1 VSELEAVS
9 DDSPRR
15 ILNTLTAGIG
25 SVVFVSILGAYSVR
39 LMTTH
44 LGATSFGIFVLVQAF
59 VSLAWNFSDLGL
71 SEVLQRDIARDD
83 QDERWLLSH
92 AMGLRVTLGILVVP
106 VAAVIGLVVYSQR
119 PDALKIGLILLL
131 CSVPF
136 AMAQEVAAAHF
147 TARLRNTVLA
157 IGSAVQQL
165 IFVGLVLLAIS
176 LHRSIVFCI
185 GAALAGSVISSL
197 YILVAARREVNFSPA
212 YNRATWISMLR
223 TSSPVGLAY
232 IVGSLYVRA
241 DTIILSFLSTVKQ
254 IGYYGVS
261 YSILSVFLVLPIIL
275 TRTFIPS
282 LVKASGESVEST
294 ADASLVFFAIG
305 GTFSAAGVMVCGPTV
320 VRIIAGTHF
329 GPSVIPLRVLGFG
342 LIFIFMSNGLS
353 SICLARGATSKL
365 FQVNAISL
373 LINIGLNIAAIPSFG
388 INGAAEATLLCE
400 GFSMLFM
407 MYVVAT
413 QAKVKPKVFQSLTRP
428 FAAGLIACAVF
439 APVYLHHDLGVGI
452 GLALVPGVCV
462 VYFGAL
468 AAMRGIP
475 DEIRSGLRSLRRAR
489 T

>member
-1 VSELEAVS
+1 MSAPEAAF
-9 DDSPRR
+9 DDTPRR
-15 ILNTLTAGIG
+15 ILNTLSAGIG

-44 LGATSFGIFVLVQAF
+44 LGASAFGIFVLVQAF

-92 AMGLRVTLGILVVP
+92 AMGLRVSLGIIVVP
-106 VAAVIGLVVYSQR
+106 VAAVIGFLVYAHR
-119 PDALKIGLILLL
+119 PDMLKVGLVILL

-147 TARLRNTVLA
+147 TARLRNRALA

-165 IFVGLVLLAIS
+165 IFVGLVLLAVS

-185 GAALAGSVISSL
+185 GAALAGSVISSI
-197 YILVAARREVNFSPA
+197 YILVAARREVSFSPA
-212 YNRATWISMLR
+212 FSRSTWLSMLR

-232 IVGSLYVRA
+232 IVGSLYVKA
-241 DTIILSFLSTVKQ
+241 DTIILSFLSNVKQ

-261 YSILSVFLVLPIIL
+261 YSILSVFLVLPIII

-282 LVKASGESVEST
+282 LVKASGDAIEPT
-294 ADASLVFFAIG
+294 ADASLAFFAIG
-305 GTFSAAGVMVCGPTV
+305 GTFSATGVMVCGPTV

-329 GPSVIPLRVLGFG
+329 GPSIIPLRVLGFG

-365 FQVNAISL
+365 FQVNALSL
-373 LINIGLNIAAIPSFG
+373 LFNIGLNIAAIPSFG
-388 INGAAEATLLCE
+388 IDGAAEATLLCE
-400 GFSMLFM
+400 AISMLFM
-407 MYVVAT
+407 MYLVST
-413 QAKVKPKVFQSLTRP
+413 QANVRPKVFHSLTRP
-428 FAAGLIACAVF
+428 FAAGVITCALL
-439 APVYLHHDLGVGI
+439 APIYLHHDLGVGI
-452 GLALVPGVCV
+452 GLALVPAVAII
-462 VYFGAL
+462 YFGTL
-468 AAMRGIP
+468 AALRGIP
-475 DEIRSGLRSLRRAR
+475 DEIYSGIRSLRRAR